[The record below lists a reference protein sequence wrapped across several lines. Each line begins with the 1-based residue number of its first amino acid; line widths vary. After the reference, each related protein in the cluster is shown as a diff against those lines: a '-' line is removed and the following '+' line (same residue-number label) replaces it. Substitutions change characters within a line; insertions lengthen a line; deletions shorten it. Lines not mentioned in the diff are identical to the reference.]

1 MWSVPEEK
9 SKDNNWRPAEVNASD
24 ILCLCIC
31 VYVCVCVYTTN
42 YFLWGCVQVSFLS
55 IRKKRISLA
64 QICRQDW
71 WMFWFGYPF
80 LSRDQE
86 KKRTQLIPQAKLTTT
101 HTRTTHT
108 GLIITT
114 ILLLLL
120 LHVGTKIVQRVS
132 RSFRC
137 RRRRRSLKQSTL
149 FWSCT
154 LFSWYWTAAVC
165 AFRTCFETRSTV
177 GSTKRT
183 RICTQ
188 TSSSDVTRCWNK
200 SRCSKTLEWWRT
212 RRESRR
218 HKLDLKSLRGWP
230 CTRGVQLE

>member
-1 MWSVPEEK
+1 M
-9 SKDNNWRPAEVNASD
+9 
-24 ILCLCIC
+24 C
-31 VYVCVCVYTTN
+31 VCVCVNDKQLFMRMCSSYFFYYSKKTN
-42 YFLWGCVQVSFLS
+42 LLGSNLPPRLMNVLVRLS
-55 IRKKRISLA
+55 LPFARSRK
-64 QICRQDW
+64 
-71 WMFWFGYPF
+71 
-80 LSRDQE
+80 E
-86 KKRTQLIPQAKLTTT
+86 KKAINSTTT
-101 HTRTTHT
+101 HT
-108 GLIITT
+108 GIIIIT
-114 ILLLLL
+114 ILLLLI

-188 TSSSDVTRCWNK
+188 TSSSDVTRC
-200 SRCSKTLEWWRT
+200 
-212 RRESRR
+212 
-218 HKLDLKSLRGWP
+218 
-230 CTRGVQLE
+230 